1 VMMYGQSRIF
11 FVMARDGLLPRGL
24 ATVSKR
30 TGSPTLIT
38 LLTGLSIAAVAGFF
52 RLDEIAELAN
62 AGTLIAFISVGVCLI
77 VLRRTAPLM
86 PRVFRC
92 PAAYVVGTL
101 TVVGCLYL
109 LASLP
114 TSTLVRF
121 VGWNVI
127 GLALYFIYGR
137 RQSNIAKHGAAAAI

>member
-1 VMMYGQSRIF
+1 MTKKIRLCPYI
-11 FVMARDGLLPRGL
+11 
-24 ATVSKR
+24 
-30 TGSPTLIT
+30 IT
-38 LLTGLSIAAVAGFF
+38 RMTGLSIAAVAGFF

-62 AGTLIAFISVGVCLI
+62 AGTLIAFISVGICLI

-101 TVVGCLYL
+101 TVLGCLYL

-127 GLALYFIYGR
+127 GLALYFVYGR
-137 RQSNIAKHGAAAAI
+137 RRSDIAQRKAKATT